1 MYLIF
6 IRGKMRR
13 WDMNMKTKVD
23 YLKKFSRVQLT
34 NIFLASGSILPV
46 PSTSSS
52 SSSSSSFIS
61 STVVSANAAAAAASA
76 AASAAEAMRIAA
88 KLSSSLSSLTPS
100 QPSLSLQSSASTDD
114 AQAPQ
119 PSAAFSYVTS
129 IPSGRSSSSST
140 SSTAGPGSQPTTSTQ
155 RRNRWGPAQSS
166 SSVSAAEP
174 DIEQVVATF
183 SSSDSSYDDEV
194 QQPSLTTYL

>member
-1 MYLIF
+1 
-6 IRGKMRR
+6 
-13 WDMNMKTKVD
+13 MNMKTKVD

-61 STVVSANAAAAAASA
+61 STVVSTNAAAA

-114 AQAPQ
+114 AQVLQ
-119 PSAAFSYVTS
+119 PSTAFSYVTS
-129 IPSGRSSSSST
+129 IPSGRSSSSSST
-140 SSTAGPGSQPTTSTQ
+140 SSTAGPGSQPSSTTSTQ

-194 QQPSLTTYL
+194 QQPSLATIPRIFMKASSKYLSL

>member
-1 MYLIF
+1 
-6 IRGKMRR
+6 
-13 WDMNMKTKVD
+13 MNMKTKVD

>member
-1 MYLIF
+1 
-6 IRGKMRR
+6 
-13 WDMNMKTKVD
+13 MNMKTKVD

-61 STVVSANAAAAAASA
+61 STVVSTNAASA

-129 IPSGRSSSSST
+129 IPSGRSSSST

-194 QQPSLTTYL
+194 QQTSLATLSRIFMKASSKYLSQYIYIY